1 VNIASLLDAHF
12 APENEDQ
19 FGVPL
24 AAVVLR
30 GGELLA
36 ERYGVDPVDQSSVT
50 ADTTLI
56 SWSMAKSITQAL
68 VGMLVRDG
76 LVDIDAPAP
85 VAAWADDSRNA
96 ITIRQLL
103 AMTSGLKFI
112 EEYEQDKPSDCIEM
126 LFGSGSTDVASYA
139 AGLDLEH
146 EPGTVFNYSSGT
158 TNIISAICRD
168 ALGGPGPWADYI
180 QQRLFDPLGMSTAI
194 AKTDE
199 AGTFIGSSFVYATAR
214 EFAAFGQLYLQD
226 GEWNQERLLPE
237 GWVELART
245 PIDLEVP
252 EDGPYGAHWWLWENP
267 DGFGAHGYEGQY
279 TIVFPDKD
287 LVVVRLGKSPTD
299 SQKTATRNWIAEV
312 ARTA

>member
-1 VNIASLLDAHF
+1 MKTTSLLDAHF
-12 APENEDQ
+12 APENEEQ

-24 AAVVLR
+24 ACVVLQ
-30 GGELLA
+30 GGEILA
-36 ERYGVDPVDQSSVT
+36 ERYGVDPMEGAPVDAS
-50 ADTTLI
+50 TTLI

-68 VGMLVRDG
+68 VGMLVGDG
-76 LVDIDAPAP
+76 LLDIDAPAP
-85 VAAWADDSRNA
+85 VSEWAGDERSA

-112 EEYEQDKPSDCIEM
+112 EEYEEAKPSDCIEM

-139 AGLDLEH
+139 ASLELEH

-168 ALGGPGPWADYI
+168 ALGGPAPWADYI
-180 QQRLFDPLGMSTAI
+180 QQRLFDPLGMATAI

-214 EFAAFGQLYLQD
+214 EFATFGQLYLQD
-226 GEWNQERLLPE
+226 GVWDGQRLLPE
-237 GWVELART
+237 GWVELARK
-245 PIDLEVP
+245 PIDIEVP
-252 EDGPYGAHWWLWENP
+252 DDGGYGAHWWLWEDP
-267 DGFGAHGYEGQY
+267 AGFGAHGYEGQY
-279 TIVFPDKD
+279 TVVFPKQD

-299 SQKTATRNWIAEV
+299 DQKTATREWIAEI